1 MSRCC
6 SFPEAWRSCLCS
18 RGGSTGAARSAR
30 RNSRSLALLLPLRLR
45 ALRGA
50 LLRGFL
56 RCLLGPDG
64 RDDLARHRVGDPET
78 YAEILEHVAHLVQ
91 HPDHLGTGVR
101 EMLEGLPLADE
112 AEGLVPGLHQPA
124 AVEALEAFPPSLVR
138 VDELLL
144 EAGLHPEPD
153 CVECGHEFSLSFN
166 PGRSGR
172 WNRASGSAPATR
184 GCRTCAAPPA
194 GRGARP
200 LRRSCAAG
208 A

>member
-6 SFPEAWRSCLCS
+6 SFRAAWRSCLCS

-56 RCLLGPDG
+56 CRLLGSDG
-64 RDDLARHRVGDPET
+64 GDDLARHRVGDPEA
-78 YAEILEHVAHLVQ
+78 YAEVLEHMAHLVQ

-101 EMLEGLPLADE
+101 KMLKGLPLADE
-112 AEGLVPGLHQPA
+112 AEGLVAGLHQPA
-124 AVEALEAFPPSLVR
+124 AVEALETSAGLAVR

-153 CVECGHEFSLSFN
+153 GVECSCHESSLFI
-166 PGRSGR
+166 
-172 WNRASGSAPATR
+172 R
-184 GCRTCAAPPA
+184 G
-194 GRGARP
+194 
-200 LRRSCAAG
+200 
-208 A
+208 